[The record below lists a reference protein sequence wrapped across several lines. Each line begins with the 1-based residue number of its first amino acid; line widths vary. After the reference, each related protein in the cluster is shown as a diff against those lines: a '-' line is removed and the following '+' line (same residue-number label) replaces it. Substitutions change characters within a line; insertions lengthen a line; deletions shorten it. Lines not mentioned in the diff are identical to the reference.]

1 MIGFDLGSEA
11 GRERARLAMEN
22 FGIAFFESNMATGLV
37 VVSPNA
43 FAMFGLPVPPSMPVE
58 RTGFWE
64 CYHPEDQAE
73 ARATFE
79 ADLRGERHRDIYCER
94 VRIIRQTDRAI
105 RHIEFLGR
113 MFGPPGA
120 RTHIVGMLRD
130 VTDAAEAEAR
140 RGLLVREV
148 NHRANN
154 TLSVVQSLLRLT
166 QAADV
171 PDYKRQLE
179 GRILSLARTQTLVDQ
194 AAQHPAAFALL
205 IASELAAYRDH
216 ITLEVDTVP
225 DLVASAVQ
233 PVAMVLYEM
242 ATNAAKHGALGAA
255 AGQVRIA
262 AAQEGAVVV
271 VRWAE
276 HGGPP
281 LVAPPQRKG
290 TGMAVIQSQI
300 RRLGGTQILDWSPA
314 GLVAELRFPLANWA
328 GPDNAADDPAGP
340 APSPGVR

>member
-11 GRERARLAMEN
+11 GRERARLAIEN
-22 FGIAFFESNMATGLV
+22 FGIAFFDSDVATGTV
-37 VVSPNA
+37 VLSPNA
-43 FAMFGLPVPPSMPVE
+43 FAMFGLPVPPRMPVE
-58 RTGFWE
+58 STGFWE
-64 CYHPEDQAE
+64 CYHPEDLEA
-73 ARATFE
+73 ARATFA
-79 ADLRGERHRDIYCER
+79 ADLRGDRNRDIYCER

-130 VTDAAEAEAR
+130 VTDEAEAEAR
-140 RGLLVREV
+140 RALLVREV

-154 TLSVVQSLLRLT
+154 TLSVVQALLRLT

-171 PDYKRQLE
+171 LEYKRRLE

-216 ITLEVDTVP
+216 LTLEADDVP
-225 DLVASAVQ
+225 DLVANAVQ
-233 PVAMVLYEM
+233 PVAMILYEM
-242 ATNAAKHGALGAA
+242 ATNAAKHGALAAASGEVRIEARRDGAA
-255 AGQVRIA
+255 
-262 AAQEGAVVV
+262 VVL
-271 VRWAE
+271 RWAE
-276 HGGPP
+276 QGGAPII
-281 LVAPPQRKG
+281 APPARKG

-300 RRLGGTQILDWSPA
+300 RRLGGTQLLDWTPA
-314 GLVAELRFPLANWA
+314 GLLVELRFPLESWA
-328 GPDNAADDPAGP
+328 GRK
-340 APSPGVR
+340 PGGDQPKP

>member
-43 FAMFGLPVPPSMPVE
+43 FAMFGLPVPPHMPVE

-64 CYHPEDQAE
+64 CYHPEDLAA

-130 VTDAAEAEAR
+130 VTDLAEAEAR
-140 RGLLVREV
+140 RSLLVREV

-154 TLSVVQSLLRLT
+154 TLAVVQSLVRLT

-171 PDYKRQLE
+171 PDYKRRLE

-194 AAQHPAAFALL
+194 TAQRPAAFALL

-216 ITLEVDTVP
+216 ITLEADEVP
-225 DLVASAVQ
+225 DLVAPAVQ
-233 PVAMVLYEM
+233 PVAMILYEM
-242 ATNAAKHGALGAA
+242 ATNAAKHGALAA
-255 AGQVRIA
+255 PQGQVRIA
-262 AAQEGAVVV
+262 ARPEGSEVVL
-271 VRWAE
+271 RWVE
-276 HGGPP
+276 QGGAPLTTPP
-281 LVAPPQRKG
+281 TRKG

-300 RRLGGTQILDWSPA
+300 RRLGGTQRLEWSPD
-314 GLVAELRFPLANWA
+314 GLRAELRFPLSGWA
-328 GPDNAADDPAGP
+328 GQPPDDQSKP
-340 APSPGVR
+340 

>member
-22 FGIAFFESNMATGLV
+22 FGIAFFESNMATSQV

-43 FAMFGLPVPPSMPVE
+43 FAMFGLPVPPRMPVD

-64 CYHPEDQAE
+64 CYHPEDLEA
-73 ARATFE
+73 ARATFA
-79 ADLRGERHRDIYCER
+79 ADLRGERDRDIYCER

-140 RGLLVREV
+140 RALLVREV

-154 TLSVVQSLLRLT
+154 TLSVVQALVRLT
-166 QAADV
+166 QAADM
-171 PDYKRQLE
+171 PDYKRRLE
-179 GRILSLARTQTLVDQ
+179 GRILSLARTQTLLDQ

-216 ITLEVDTVP
+216 LTLEVDGVP
-225 DLVASAVQ
+225 DLTANAVQ
-233 PVAMVLYEM
+233 PVAMILYEM
-242 ATNAAKHGALGAA
+242 ATNAAKHGALATAG
-255 AGQVRIA
+255 GQVRIA
-262 AAQEGAVVV
+262 ARREGAEVVLC
-271 VRWAE
+271 WAE
-276 HGGPP
+276 QGGAPIA
-281 LVAPPQRKG
+281 APPARKG
-290 TGMAVIQSQI
+290 TGMAVIHSQI
-300 RRLGGTQILDWSPA
+300 RRLGGTQSLDWTA
-314 GLVAELRFPLANWA
+314 GGLQAELRFPLASWA
-328 GPDNAADDPAGP
+328 GPQPKP
-340 APSPGVR
+340 

>member
-22 FGIAFFESNMATGLV
+22 FGIAFFESDMVTGMA

-43 FAMFGLPVPPSMPVE
+43 FAMFGLPVPPRMPVD

-64 CYHPEDQAE
+64 CYHPEDLEA
-73 ARATFE
+73 ARATFA
-79 ADLRGERHRDIYCER
+79 ADLRGDRDRDIYCER
-94 VRIIRQTDRAI
+94 VRIIRHTDRAI

-130 VTDAAEAEAR
+130 VTDAAEAEER
-140 RGLLVREV
+140 RALLVREV

-154 TLSVVQSLLRLT
+154 TLSVVQALVRLT
-166 QAADV
+166 RAADV
-171 PDYKRQLE
+171 PDYQRQLE

-194 AAQHPAAFALL
+194 AARHPAAFALL

-216 ITLEVDTVP
+216 LALEVDEAP
-225 DLVASAVQ
+225 DLVANAVQ
-233 PVAMVLYEM
+233 PVAMILYEM
-242 ATNAAKHGALGAA
+242 ATNAAKHGALAA
-255 AGQVRIA
+255 AGGQVRIEA
-262 AAQEGAVVV
+262 RGDGAEVVL
-271 VRWAE
+271 RWVE
-276 HGGPP
+276 QGGPP
-281 LVAPPQRKG
+281 ITTPPARKG

-300 RRLGGTQILDWSPA
+300 RRLGGTRLLDWTPE
-314 GLVAELRFPLANWA
+314 GLRAELRFPRASWA
-328 GPDNAADDPAGP
+328 GPQPKP
-340 APSPGVR
+340 

>member
-22 FGIAFFESNMATGLV
+22 FGIAFFESDVATGLV

-43 FAMFGLPVPPSMPVE
+43 FAMFGLPVPPRMPVD

-64 CYHPEDQAE
+64 CYHPDDLEA
-73 ARATFE
+73 ARATFA
-79 ADLRGERHRDIYCER
+79 ADLRGERDRDIYCER

-105 RHIEFLGR
+105 RHVEFLGR

-130 VTDAAEAEAR
+130 VTDEAEAEQR
-140 RGLLVREV
+140 RSLLVREV

-154 TLSVVQSLLRLT
+154 TLSVVQALLRLT

-171 PDYKRQLE
+171 PDYKQRLE
-179 GRILSLARTQTLVDQ
+179 GRILSLARTQTLVDH

-216 ITLEVDTVP
+216 LTLDADDVP
-225 DLVASAVQ
+225 DLVANAVQ
-233 PVAMVLYEM
+233 PVAMILYEM
-242 ATNAAKHGALGAA
+242 ATNAAKHGALAA
-255 AGQVRIA
+255 TGGEVRIEA
-262 AAQEGAVVV
+262 RCQDAEVVL
-271 VRWAE
+271 RWAE
-276 HGGPP
+276 QGGAP
-281 LVAPPQRKG
+281 VTAPPTRKG

-300 RRLGGTQILDWSPA
+300 RRLGGTQRLDWTPA
-314 GLVAELRFPLANWA
+314 GLQAELRFPLASWA
-328 GPDNAADDPAGP
+328 GQTPAEDQSKP
-340 APSPGVR
+340 